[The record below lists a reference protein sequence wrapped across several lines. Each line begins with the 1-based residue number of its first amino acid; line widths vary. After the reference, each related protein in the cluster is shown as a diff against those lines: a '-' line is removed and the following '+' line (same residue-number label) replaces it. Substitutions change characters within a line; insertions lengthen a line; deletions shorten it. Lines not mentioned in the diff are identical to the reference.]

1 MRVWTLGTV
10 VLGGSLLAGCGSRPT
25 PPAADVTPDATAP
38 ESSASNAAPIA
49 PAPQDPPAVVTPDKT
64 APVPPNPSASA
75 NAPAQNQP
83 LRDIAAKLVAPTD
96 GGGWRI
102 DEAAALELE
111 RLGANAPAS
120 LLPLLDDSSVEV
132 RRGAAYHLLS
142 TFDPNSAEQ
151 TAGFVKT
158 LGDKDPT
165 IRGIGLQAVRQMPK
179 PEIAKAAKELAAML
193 QPAME
198 SKPENRASIARLAGG
213 LGADGAQF
221 VDGLK
226 TSATTD
232 PDERVR
238 SAALFA
244 LTQVVQPG
252 SNEALATLRQA
263 LADKQP
269 AVRLVA
275 AGRLRVL
282 GTKAEA
288 ATPELIVAL
297 GDSDER
303 VRTAAAEALA
313 KIGPSALP
321 QLQTALGS
329 QDANVRK
336 LSLACL
342 ASLGPAA
349 KPALAAIEKCQ
360 QDADKDVAEAAKILV
375 ERLK

>member
-10 VLGGSLLAGCGSRPT
+10 VLGGSLLAGCGARPT
-25 PPAADVTPDATAP
+25 PPATEATPDATAP
-38 ESSASNAAPIA
+38 ESSASHAAPSA
-49 PAPQDPPAVVTPDKT
+49 SDPQEPPAVVSPDKT
-64 APVPPNPSASA
+64 APANPTPSATA

-83 LRDIAAKLVAPTD
+83 LRDIAAKLVAPTE

-120 LLPLLDDSSVEV
+120 LLPLLDDNSVEV

-142 TFDPNSAEQ
+142 MFDPNSDEQ

-158 LGDKDPT
+158 LGDKDAT
-165 IRGIGLQAVRQMPK
+165 IRGIGFQAIRQLPK
-179 PEIAKAAKELAAML
+179 SEIANLTTPLINLLVPTIETKA
-193 QPAME
+193 
-198 SKPENRASIARLAGG
+198 ENRANVARFVGS
-213 LGADGAQF
+213 LGPDASKFIDALQGA
-221 VDGLK
+221 
-226 TSATTD
+226 SYID

-238 SAALFA
+238 AAALFA
-244 LTQVVQPG
+244 LTQVAPPEQ
-252 SNEALATLRQA
+252 TLPWLKQA
-263 LADKQP
+263 LADKHP

-313 KIGPSALP
+313 KMGPSALP

-342 ASLGPAA
+342 ASLGRAA